1 MLRTVEAIL
10 FSSLSLTV
18 IACSSTRFS
27 GTRESATPVLEE
39 APVSVERLARTYSNI
54 YLLRGTSLALV
65 DAGSPGDADALTE
78 ALREKGLRPS
88 DVRLVVLTHGHAD
101 HAGTARFL
109 QKSGAKIVLGRGDEP
124 MAREG
129 HNDEMASTGLLGVL
143 LKPFVRF
150 PFDPFVPDV
159 FVDDEL
165 DLSSSGLPGVRVKRM
180 PGHTRGSVVVF
191 VGAREVITGDLM
203 LGGAFGLPTETR
215 NVGEHYYQHDPVR
228 NHCNVQSL
236 LDLGIDRFHLGHGGT
251 VDRDAVLRWRTS
263 WADEVSQPG
272 ACRDRTKP

>member
-1 MLRTVEAIL
+1 MLRAAL
-10 FSSLSLTV
+10 ALSLSLAT
-18 IACSSTRFS
+18 IACSSTHFS
-27 GTRESATPVLEE
+27 GTRESATPVLEPP
-39 APVSVERLARTYSNI
+39 PVSVERLARMYSNI
-54 YLLRGTSLALV
+54 YLLRGQSIALV
-65 DAGSPGDADALTE
+65 DSGSPGDADALTE

-88 DVRLVVLTHGHAD
+88 DVRVVVLTHGHAD

-109 QKSGAKIVLGRGDEP
+109 QQNGAKIVLGRGGEP
-124 MAREG
+124 MTREG

-159 FVDDEL
+159 FVDDEV
-165 DLSSSGLPGVRVKRM
+165 DLASYGLPGVRVKRL

-191 VGAREVITGDLM
+191 VGAREAITGDLM
-203 LGGAFGLPTETR
+203 LGGAFGLPSETR
-215 NVGEHYYQHDPVR
+215 NVGEHYYQHDRVL

-251 VDRDAVLRWRTS
+251 VDRDAVLRWRKS
-263 WADEVSQPG
+263 WDDEVSRAG
-272 ACRDRTKP
+272 ACSR